1 MILLSMIWEPFK
13 IERIM
18 KISNIFAAI
27 CTLGA
32 AVALFAGCSK
42 EVVNGNNEEEVVK
55 VSVLA
60 SSPSTKTYVEGEK
73 IYWSPTGDQLNV
85 VYRGFDS
92 NGDLMSTRQTS
103 TDADYTITDG
113 KASFT
118 AGFSTI
124 DGSKTYK
131 FGAFYPYAYKSTTST
146 ISLTVPKTQTP
157 TTTSFDPKA
166 DILVTSGVTVS
177 DGLPAKLC
185 FEMNRMVALVEMTLV
200 GIGKGEKISTVEI
213 TASEK
218 INGAVTFNLFAENML
233 DEAKFYNNYETMTLE
248 MGDRVATGS
257 DVVWFTT
264 VPTDL
269 SGGSFSVKVTT
280 DKNVYEKTADLTGKT
295 FNFKRAEVARFK
307 IAGMTCTP
315 KPQVYKILTDASDFG
330 VGDKF
335 VICSANYS
343 TGYARLM
350 SLSANG
356 TGLAAVTEVTVTDKK
371 EIETIPDGVCVL
383 EVVNG
388 KSAGTYAFKC
398 ESGYLYG
405 SYDQPTYT
413 NTLAFKTFVD
423 DESSWTV
430 SVDSE
435 NLATIYNSKFD
446 RSVKYFNSTFS
457 FSSASSTHIYYV
469 NGEGSDEPSEDK
481 TPLATPEI
489 SVSATGNTVSVSWNA
504 IAGAADYSVT
514 CGSDTQKVSGTSA
527 EFTDLEY
534 STSYTVTVVANPSNT
549 TLNTASAA
557 ATKTV
562 TTGAAPS
569 TGGTTIVTIAFPVKG
584 AVSAKTVGTVPT
596 GDDNIVLTGT
606 GSWRTV
612 VADGY
617 GGIFMGT
624 DKFLKVEAINGITLT
639 KVEVTP
645 VEGKSL
651 NLKYETSRTD
661 STGSSWAGEETSWVK
676 FTASGN
682 SYASSI
688 TIEYTR

>member
-1 MILLSMIWEPFK
+1 
-13 IERIM
+13 M

-27 CTLGA
+27 CSLGA

-42 EVVNGNNEEEVVK
+42 DVVNGNNEEEVVK

-60 SSPSTKTYVEGEK
+60 SSPSTKTYVEDEK
-73 IYWSPTGDQLNV
+73 IYWSPTGECLKV
-85 VYRGFDS
+85 VYKGYDK
-92 NGDLMSTRQTS
+92 NGDLMSTRQAQ
-103 TDADYTITDG
+103 TDAKYSLENG
-113 KASFT
+113 CASFT
-118 AGFSTI
+118 AGLSTI
-124 DGSKTYK
+124 DGSASYK
-131 FGAFYPYAYKSTTST
+131 FGAFYPYSKKTTTGT
-146 ISLTVPKTQTP
+146 ISLTVPQTQTP
-157 TTTSFDPKA
+157 TLTSFDPDA
-166 DILVTSGVTVS
+166 DILVSSGVTTS
-177 DGLPAKLC
+177 SSLPDKLS
-185 FEMNRMVALVEMTLV
+185 FSMNRMVALVEMTLD
-200 GIGKGEKISTVEI
+200 GIGAGEKISTIEI
-213 TASEK
+213 TASKK
-218 INGAVTFNLFAENML
+218 INGDVEFNLFAENTL
-233 DEAKFYNNYETMTLE
+233 ESLKVYHNYETMTLK

-269 SGGSFSVKVTT
+269 SGGSFGIKVKT
-280 DKNVYEKTADLTGKT
+280 DKNIYEKTADLSDKT
-295 FNFKRAEVARFK
+295 FNFKRAEVAKFK

-315 KPQVYKILTDASDFG
+315 RPQTYKILTNASDFG
-330 VGDKF
+330 IGDKF
-335 VICSANYS
+335 IICSANS
-343 TGYARLM
+343 AINYAKLM

-356 TGLAAVTEVTVTDKK
+356 SGLAAVKDVTVSEQR
-371 EIETIPDGVCVL
+371 EIETVPRDVCIL
-383 EVVNG
+383 EVEKG
-388 KSAGTYAFKC
+388 AAEGTLAFKC
-398 ESGYLYG
+398 ENGYLYG
-405 SYDQPTYT
+405 SYNEAEYA
-413 NTLAFKTFVD
+413 NTLAFKESKD
-423 DESSWTV
+423 EESSWSV
-430 SVDSE
+430 SVASN
-435 NLATIYNSKFD
+435 NLAKIYNSKFS
-446 RSVKYFNSTFS
+446 RNIYYSSNKFS
-457 FSSASSTHIYYV
+457 FSSSTNSTYIYYV
-469 NGEGSDEPSEDK
+469 NGESAGEPSESK

-489 SVSATGNTVSVSWNA
+489 SVSATGNTVSVSWGA

-514 CGSDTQKVSGTSA
+514 CGSATQTVSGTSA

>member
-1 MILLSMIWEPFK
+1 
-13 IERIM
+13 M

-92 NGDLMSTRQTS
+92 NGEEMSTRQTS

-118 AGFSTI
+118 AGLSII

-131 FGAFYPYAYKSTTST
+131 FGAFYPYEKKSILST
-146 ISLTVPKTQTP
+146 ISLTVPRTQTP

-166 DILVTSGVTVS
+166 DILVTSGVSVS
-177 DGLPAKLC
+177 DGLPDKLS

-200 GIGKGEKISTVEI
+200 GIGEGEKISTVEI
-213 TASEK
+213 TASKK
-218 INGAVTFNLFAENML
+218 INGAVEFNLFAKNL
-233 DEAKFYNNYETMTLE
+233 FDEAKFYNNYETMTLE

-280 DKNVYEKTADLTGKT
+280 DKNVYEKTADLSGKT

-315 KPQVYKILTDASDFG
+315 KPQTYKILTDASDFG

-335 VICSANYS
+335 VICSANSS
-343 TGYARLM
+343 TSSARLM

-356 TGLAAVTEVTVTDKK
+356 KGLAAVKPVTVTDKK

-383 EVVNG
+383 EVVKG

-405 SYDQPTYT
+405 SYDGSS
-413 NTLAFKTFVD
+413 TLAFKASVD

-435 NLATIYNSKFD
+435 NLATIYNSKFK
-446 RSVKYFNSTFS
+446 RSVYYYYNKFS
-457 FSSASSTHIYYV
+457 FSSANSTYIYYV
-469 NGEGSDEPSEDK
+469 NGEGSDEPSTPDT
-481 TPLATPEI
+481 TPLQTP
-489 SVSATGNTVSVSWNA
+489 SVTASASGNVVTVSWGAVDG
-504 IAGAADYSVT
+504 AGDYTVT
-514 CGSDTQKVSGTSA
+514 CGSATQTLSGTSA
-527 EFTDLEY
+527 EFKDLEY
-534 STSYTVTVVANPSNT
+534 SKTYTVTVVANPSDAA
-549 TLNTASAA
+549 LNSPSEAGTA
-557 ATKTV
+557 TV
-562 TTGAAPS
+562 TTEAAPS
-569 TGGTTIVTIAFPVKG
+569 TGGTEVVTITFPVKG
-584 AVSAKTVGTVPT
+584 AVSANTVGSVPT

-651 NLKYETSRTD
+651 NLKYETSQTNQT
-661 STGSSWAGEETSWVK
+661 SGSIWTGKETSWVK
-676 FTASGN
+676 FTSSGG

-688 TIEYTR
+688 TVEYTR

>member
-1 MILLSMIWEPFK
+1 
-13 IERIM
+13 M

-85 VYRGFDS
+85 VYRGFDG

-131 FGAFYPYAYKSTTST
+131 FGAFYPYEYKSTTST

-177 DGLPAKLC
+177 DGLPAKLS

-218 INGAVTFNLFAENML
+218 INGAVTFNLFAENIF
-233 DEAKFYNNYETMTLE
+233 DKAKFYNNYETMTLE

-280 DKNVYEKTADLTGKT
+280 DKNVYEKTADLSGKT

-335 VICSANYS
+335 VICSVNYS
-343 TGYARLM
+343 NDYARLM

-383 EVVNG
+383 EVVKG

-398 ESGYLYG
+398 ERGYLYG
-405 SYDQPTYT
+405 SYDEPTYT
-413 NTLAFKTFVD
+413 NTLAFKSSVD

-430 SVDSE
+430 SVASD

-446 RSVKYFNSTFS
+446 RSVKYYYNKFS
-457 FSSASSTHIYYV
+457 FSSASSTYIYYV
-469 NGEGSDEPSEDK
+469 NGEGSDEPSTPDK
-481 TPLATPEI
+481 TPLQTP
-489 SVSATGNTVSVSWNA
+489 SVTASASGNVVTVSWDAVVG
-504 IAGAADYSVT
+504 AGDYTVT
-514 CGSDTQKVSGTSA
+514 CGSATQTLSGTSA
-527 EFTDLEY
+527 EFKDLEY
-534 STSYTVTVVANPSNT
+534 SKTYTVTVVANPSNT
-549 TLNTASAA
+549 SLNTASAA
-557 ATKTV
+557 ASKTV
-562 TTGAAPS
+562 TTEAAPS
-569 TGGTTIVTIAFPVKG
+569 TGGTKVVSIVLPIEG
-584 AVSAKTVGTVPT
+584 MVSGNTVGTIAT
-596 GDDNIVLTGT
+596 GDDNIKIEST
-606 GSWRTV
+606 GSWRTDS
-612 VADGY
+612 ADKRDAIY
-617 GGIFMGT
+617 MGRT
-624 DKFLKVEAINGITLT
+624 TSSTLT
-639 KVEVTP
+639 IYAQNGVTITKISMSAP
-645 VEGKSL
+645 GDHLIDLKWEEKDSFTSGTFTGGDWSGSLKSRIVF
-651 NLKYETSRTD
+651 SP
-661 STGSSWAGEETSWVK
+661 A
-676 FTASGN
+676 GN
-682 SYASSI
+682 SHTNIASI
-688 TIEYTR
+688 TVEYTR

>member
-1 MILLSMIWEPFK
+1 MKMNNMYSVAALS
-13 IERIM
+13 
-18 KISNIFAAI
+18 FAAI
-27 CTLGA
+27 
-32 AVALFAGCSK
+32 ALLCGCSK
-42 EVVNGNNEEEVVK
+42 DVVSGNNENETVQISIE
-55 VSVLA
+55 A
-60 SSPSTKTYVEGEK
+60 SGPALKTYVEGER

-85 VYRGFDS
+85 LYKGFDG
-92 NGDLMSTRQTS
+92 NGNLMSSTRQTS
-103 TDADYTITDG
+103 TNADYTITDG

-131 FGAFYPYAYKSTTST
+131 FGAFYPYENKSITST

-177 DGLPAKLC
+177 EGLPDKLS

-200 GIGKGEKISTVEI
+200 GIGVGEKISTVEI
-213 TASEK
+213 TASKK
-218 INGAVTFNLFAENML
+218 INGAVEFNLFAENML

-280 DKNVYEKTADLTGKT
+280 DKNIYEKTANLTGMT
-295 FNFKRAEVARFK
+295 FNFKRAEVARFR

-315 KPQVYKILTDASDFG
+315 KPLVYKILTDASDFG

-335 VICSANYS
+335 VICSVNYS
-343 TGYARLM
+343 TGSARLM

-356 TGLAAVTEVTVTDKK
+356 KGLAAVNSVTVTDKK

-388 KSAGTYAFKC
+388 ASTGTYAFKC

-405 SYDQPTYT
+405 FYDSDNWT
-413 NTLAFKTFVD
+413 NTLSFKVSKD
-423 DESSWTV
+423 EESSWTV
-430 SVDSE
+430 SVAS
-435 NLATIYNSKFD
+435 NNVATIYNSKFD
-446 RSVKYFNSTFS
+446 RSVRYYSDKFS
-457 FSSASSTHIYYV
+457 FSSVNSTYIYYV
-469 NGEGSDEPSEDK
+469 NGEGSDEPSTPDK
-481 TPLATPEI
+481 TPLQTPY
-489 SVSATGNTVSVSWNA
+489 VTASASGNVVTVSWDAVDG
-504 IAGAADYSVT
+504 AGDYTVT
-514 CGSDTQKVSGTSA
+514 CGSATQTLSGTSA
-527 EFTDLEY
+527 EFKDLEY
-534 STSYTVTVVANPSNT
+534 SKTYTVTVVANPSDAA
-549 TLNTASAA
+549 LNTPSEAG
-557 ATKTV
+557 TTIV
-562 TTGAAPS
+562 TTKAAPS
-569 TGGTTIVTIAFPVKG
+569 TGGTTVVRIKFPVDG
-584 AVSAKTVGTVPT
+584 AVSANTVGSVPT

-624 DKFLKVEAINGITLT
+624 DKFLKVEAQNGITLT

-645 VEGKSL
+645 VKVTPVETKSL
-651 NLKYETSRTD
+651 NLKYETSLTD
-661 STGSSWAGEETSWVK
+661 KTSGSIWTGKETSWVK
-676 FTASGN
+676 FTSSGG

>member
-1 MILLSMIWEPFK
+1 MKMNNMYSVAALSFAVIALL
-13 IERIM
+13 
-18 KISNIFAAI
+18 
-27 CTLGA
+27 C
-32 AVALFAGCSK
+32 GCSK
-42 EVVNGNNEEEVVK
+42 DVVPGNNENETVQI
-55 VSVLA
+55 SIDA
-60 SSPSTKTYVEGEK
+60 SGPALKTYVEGER

-85 VYRGFDS
+85 VYKGFGS

-131 FGAFYPYAYKSTTST
+131 FGAFYPYAYKYSTSK
-146 ISLTVPKTQTP
+146 ISLTVPQTQTP

-166 DILVTSGVTVS
+166 DILVTSGATVS
-177 DGLPAKLC
+177 DGLPDKLS

-200 GIGKGEKISTVEI
+200 GIGEGEKISTVEI
-213 TASEK
+213 TASGK
-218 INGAVTFNLFAENML
+218 INGDVEFNLFAENML

-269 SGGSFSVKVTT
+269 SGGSFSVKVKT

-356 TGLAAVTEVTVTDKK
+356 KGLAAVNSVTVTDKK

-383 EVVNG
+383 EVVSG
-388 KSAGTYAFKC
+388 TSAGTYAFKC

-405 SYDQPTYT
+405 SSST
-413 NTLAFKTFVD
+413 NTLAFRASVD

-430 SVDSE
+430 SVNSD
-435 NLATIYNSKFD
+435 NLATICNSKSGWSVYYNSD
-446 RSVKYFNSTFS
+446 IFS
-457 FSSASSTHIYYV
+457 FSSARSTYIYYV
-469 NGEGSDEPSEDK
+469 NGEGSDEPSTPDT
-481 TPLATPEI
+481 TPLQTP
-489 SVSATGNTVSVSWNA
+489 SVTASASGNVVTVSWDAVVG
-504 IAGAADYSVT
+504 AGDYTVT
-514 CGSDTQKVSGTSA
+514 CGSATQTLSGTSA
-527 EFTDLEY
+527 EFKDLAY
-534 STSYTVTVVANPSNT
+534 STTYTVTVVANPSNAA
-549 TLNTASAA
+549 LNTSSEAGT
-557 ATKTV
+557 ATVITE
-562 TTGAAPS
+562 AAPS
-569 TGGTTIVTIAFPVKG
+569 TGGTGIVTITFPVKG
-584 AVSAKTVGTVPT
+584 AVSANTVGSVPT
-596 GDDNIVLTGT
+596 GDNNIKVEST
-606 GSWRTV
+606 GSWRTDS
-612 VADGY
+612 ADGR
-617 GGIFMGT
+617 
-624 DKFLKVEAINGITLT
+624 DAIYIGKTPSNTTLT
-639 KVEVTP
+639 IYAENGVTITKINMTAP
-645 VEGKSL
+645 VGYL
-651 NLKYETSRTD
+651 IDLKWEEKDGFTSGTFSGGD
-661 STGSSWAGEETSWVK
+661 WTGSLKSRIV
-676 FTASGN
+676 FTPAGN
-682 SYASSI
+682 SHTNIASI
-688 TIEYTR
+688 TVEYTR

>member
-1 MILLSMIWEPFK
+1 
-13 IERIM
+13 M
-18 KISNIFAAI
+18 KISNISAAI
-27 CTLGA
+27 CSLGA

-42 EVVNGNNEEEVVK
+42 EVINGNNEEEVVK

-85 VYRGFDS
+85 VYKGFDS

-103 TDADYTITDG
+103 TNADYTITDG

-131 FGAFYPYAYKSTTST
+131 FGAFYPYAYAYKTSI
-146 ISLTVPKTQTP
+146 ISLTVPQTQTP

-177 DGLPAKLC
+177 EGLPDKLS

-200 GIGKGEKISTVEI
+200 GIGEGEKISTVEI
-213 TASEK
+213 TASKK
-218 INGAVTFNLFAENML
+218 INGAVEFNLFAENML

-280 DKNVYEKTADLTGKT
+280 DKNVYEKTANLSGKT

-343 TGYARLM
+343 TYSARLM

-356 TGLAAVTEVTVTDKK
+356 KGLAAVTSVTVTDKK
-371 EIETIPDGVCVL
+371 EIETIPEGVCVL
-383 EVVNG
+383 EVVKG

-405 SYDQPTYT
+405 SYDGSS
-413 NTLAFKTFVD
+413 TLAFKASVD

-435 NLATIYNSKFD
+435 NLATIYNSKFK
-446 RSVKYFNSTFS
+446 RSVYYYYNKFS
-457 FSSASSTHIYYV
+457 FSSANSTYIYYV
-469 NGEGSDEPSEDK
+469 NGEGSDEPSTPDT
-481 TPLATPEI
+481 TPLQTP
-489 SVSATGNTVSVSWNA
+489 SVTASASGNVVTVSWGAVDG
-504 IAGAADYSVT
+504 AGDYTVT
-514 CGSDTQKVSGTSA
+514 CGSATQTLSGTSA
-527 EFTDLEY
+527 EFKDLEY
-534 STSYTVTVVANPSNT
+534 SKTYTVTVVANPSDAA
-549 TLNTASAA
+549 LNSPSEAGTA
-557 ATKTV
+557 TV
-562 TTGAAPS
+562 TTEAAPS
-569 TGGTTIVTIAFPVKG
+569 TGGTTVVRIKFPVEG
-584 AVSAKTVGTVPT
+584 AVSGNTVVSVPT
-596 GDDNIVLTGT
+596 GDKNIKVESD
-606 GSWRTV
+606 GSWRTDSV
-612 VADGY
+612 DGR
-617 GGIFMGT
+617 
-624 DKFLKVEAINGITLT
+624 DAIYIGRTTSNTLT
-639 KVEVTP
+639 IYAENGVTITKINMTAP
-645 VEGKSL
+645 VGYRID
-651 NLKYETSRTD
+651 LKWEEKDRFTSGTFSGGD
-661 STGSSWAGEETSWVK
+661 WTGSLKSRIVFSPAGTSH
-676 FTASGN
+676 TNIA
-682 SYASSI
+682 SI
-688 TIEYTR
+688 TVEYTR